1 MYYTSRIVA
10 HNNTRFNQYIS
21 TVKVVVLKSKE
32 QTNKQKKHVFAFIS
46 SVSFVVVFFF
56 STVSV
61 MCPQLWQTKFS
72 NVIYIS
78 P

>member
-10 HNNTRFNQYIS
+10 HNNTRFPQYIS

-32 QTNKQKKHVFAFIS
+32 QTNKKNKHVFVFIS

-56 STVSV
+56 
-61 MCPQLWQTKFS
+61 
-72 NVIYIS
+72 
-78 P
+78 

>member
-32 QTNKQKKHVFAFIS
+32 QTNKKKKHVFVFIS

-56 STVSV
+56 
-61 MCPQLWQTKFS
+61 
-72 NVIYIS
+72 
-78 P
+78 